1 MIKTLRFTLVALMML
16 VCGGASAQ
24 TTINFKNIF
33 EPCLQPNKPV
43 LYLMNK
49 EAGAGV
55 QTVGDVTITII
66 PGNYSSAPAYQMF
79 TGDAAKSNACIR
91 LYGSKVDNEN
101 AEGSAIK
108 LTNSK
113 ENMKHIVFV
122 ATPVEQGA
130 GELNASCGTLKFE
143 RKTKNYVWTGDAKE
157 VTFTVS
163 RPEGKTGVLRFS
175 EIVVNTTMPAAKK

>member
-1 MIKTLRFTLVALMML
+1 M
-16 VCGGASAQ
+16 
-24 TTINFKNIF
+24 
-33 EPCLQPNKPV
+33 CL
-43 LYLMNK
+43 L
-49 EAGAGV
+49 
-55 QTVGDVTITII
+55 
-66 PGNYSSAPAYQMF
+66 
-79 TGDAAKSNACIR
+79 
-91 LYGSKVDNEN
+91 
-101 AEGSAIK
+101 
-108 LTNSK
+108 
-113 ENMKHIVFV
+113 MKHIVFV